1 MLKVFADNI
10 STKHATDS
18 NYLSNDDNVYNY
30 LSNDDNVYQK
40 VSYDVNL

>member
-18 NYLSNDDNVYNY
+18 NYLSNDDK
-30 LSNDDNVYQK
+30 VYQK

>member
-18 NYLSNDDNVYNY
+18 NYLSNDDNVY
-30 LSNDDNVYQK
+30 QK